1 MSATPAFGAGRPGS
15 AWQRRLLLSVDA
27 TGYGR
32 RHDRAQLS
40 LQSRLL
46 TVLDHA
52 AAHASLD
59 RDRWERQPA
68 GDGELAVLP
77 ADASEIAVIDD
88 FTARLAQA
96 LRDENED
103 FRADRRL
110 RLRLALHQGL
120 VSPASN
126 GWAGQG
132 IVAVSRTVDS
142 VPVRL
147 ALQQSEADLVVAL
160 SRSLYTDVVRQFLTA
175 RHPEDFRE
183 VRVESKEF
191 VDTAWLWIS
200 DGRVHEL
207 ALHEPGAGESPAGP
221 RPVTPRPPG
230 RDSASAGAGPS
241 VTFNGQTNIYDSS
254 IGSIDTRPGRGRT

>member
-1 MSATPAFGAGRPGS
+1 M
-15 AWQRRLLLSVDA
+15 LSVDA

-32 RHDRAQLS
+32 RHDRGQLS

-46 TVLDHA
+46 SVLDQA
-52 AAHASLD
+52 AAYASLD
-59 RDRWERQPA
+59 RERWERQPA

-77 ADASEIAVIDD
+77 TDASEIAVIDD
-88 FTARLAQA
+88 FTVRLAQA

-120 VSPASN
+120 VCRASN

-132 IVAVSRTVDS
+132 IVAVSRTLDS

-147 ALQQSEADLVVAL
+147 ALQKSEADLVVAL

-175 RHPEDFRE
+175 RDPEAFRE
-183 VRVESKEF
+183 VRVQSKEF

-207 ALHEPGAGESPAGP
+207 ALDEPGADESPAGP
-221 RPVTPRPPG
+221 RPGPPRPPG
-230 RDSASAGAGPS
+230 RDSTAAGAAPS

-254 IGSIDTRPGRGRT
+254 IGSMDSRPERGRT